1 MRVCRDCLYL
11 DVEYIFSGVGE
22 AEKKYPYAVCLAM
35 DRVII
40 PRKDVDRDRRDCG
53 HWRRS

>member
-1 MRVCRDCLYL
+1 MRCRSCAYL
-11 DVEYIFSGVGE
+11 GVEHIISRGE
-22 AEKKYPYAVCLAM
+22 DEEKYPYAVCLAM

>member
-1 MRVCRDCLYL
+1 MSVCRNCKHLG
-11 DVEYIFSGVGE
+11 VEHIISGVGE

-40 PRKDVDRDRRDCG
+40 PRGDVDRDRDCG

>member
-1 MRVCRDCLYL
+1 MMSCRTCVYL
-11 DVEYIFSGVGE
+11 GEEAIISGVGE
-22 AEKKYPYAVCLAM
+22 VEKKYPYAVCLAM

-40 PRKDVDRDRRDCG
+40 PRGDVDQDRDCG

>member
-1 MRVCRDCLYL
+1 MSVCRDCTYL

-22 AEKKYPYAVCLAM
+22 AEKKYPYAVCRAM

-40 PRKDVDRDRRDCG
+40 PRKDVDRDRDCG

>member
-1 MRVCRDCLYL
+1 MRVCRNCKHLG
-11 DVEYIFSGVGE
+11 VEYIFSGVG
-22 AEKKYPYAVCLAM
+22 ADEKKYPYAVCLAM

-53 HWRRS
+53 HWRQS